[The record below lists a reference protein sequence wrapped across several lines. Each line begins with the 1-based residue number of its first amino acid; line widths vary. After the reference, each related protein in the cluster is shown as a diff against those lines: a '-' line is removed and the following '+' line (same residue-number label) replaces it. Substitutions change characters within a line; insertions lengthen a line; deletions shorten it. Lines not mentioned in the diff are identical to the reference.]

1 MFGFGKGFMDVLM
14 DRAADLNRQEARK
27 IVFADT
33 DDFVLQACAII
44 QKRRIARPMI
54 LADSAVLHEHFR
66 RLGIKNLDDDNI
78 IDYLLEDNQEQL
90 KGFANEYL
98 EMRKKDGKMMSFDQ
112 ALEQMKAPHYYGA
125 MLVHK
130 GMAHGMISGAK
141 SKTKP
146 YFPVFEI
153 IKTAPDVKRTSGVFI
168 MVDRSEKNAYFFADC
183 AMNISP
189 SADVLAEI
197 GLLTANTCSSL
208 GVTPKVAMLSFSTR
222 DSAKHESI
230 ERVKLAIAMIRR
242 KNPELIIDGEIQ
254 VDAALVPEV
263 ADRKCEGSP
272 LKGEANV
279 LIFPDLN
286 AGNISYKLVE
296 RLGGFRA
303 VGPIL
308 QGLRKPVNDLSR
320 GCDAEDIA
328 EVAAITVLQS
338 SQQPAMAEAKSIIGG
353 LKSDDAVDFGIEEHD
368 ELDHQQPEHEEGEDP
383 VKAGFVS
390 AGRMKPE
397 DRDAA
402 FDRLPS
408 NIRKIIEDDRKSP
421 KKEEFRLKAEPVS
434 PQQDQPSP
442 APKDDAGSTG
452 SDTERDVADHDFV
465 NVWKERSKKDAEK
478 RAQKFGS

>member
-1 MFGFGKGFMDVLM
+1 MFGFGKGFMDALI
-14 DRAADLNRQEARK
+14 DKAANLNRQEARK
-27 IVFADT
+27 IVFADI

-44 QKRRIARPMI
+44 QKRRIARPM
-54 LADSAVLHEHFR
+54 LLGDSGVLHDHFK
-66 RLGIKNLDDDNI
+66 RLGLKNLDDDNI
-78 IDYLLEDNQEQL
+78 IDYLLDDNKEQL
-90 KGFANEYL
+90 NGFANEYL
-98 EMRKKDGKMMSFDQ
+98 EMRKKDGKILSSEQ

-141 SKTKP
+141 TKTKP

-153 IKTAPDVKRTSGVFI
+153 IKTAPGVNRTSGAFL
-168 MVDRSEKNAYFFADC
+168 MVDRAEKNAYFFADC
-183 AMNISP
+183 AMNMSP

-197 GLLTANTCSSL
+197 ALLTANTCSSL
-208 GVTPKVAMLSFSTR
+208 GMTPKVAMLSFSTR

-230 ERVKLAIAMIRR
+230 ERIKLATAMIRR
-242 KNPELIIDGEIQ
+242 KNPDLIIDGEIQ
-254 VDAALVPEV
+254 ADAALVPEV
-263 ADRKCEGSP
+263 AERKCEDSP

-286 AGNISYKLVE
+286 SGNIGYKLVE

-338 SQQPAMAEAKSIIGG
+338 AGQPALANAQSIIDETGPEEHDG
-353 LKSDDAVDFGIEEHD
+353 SEIEEH
-368 ELDHQQPEHEEGEDP
+368 EKP
-383 VKAGFVS
+383 VKAGFVGAS
-390 AGRMKPE
+390 STNSE

-402 FDRLPS
+402 FSRLPS

-421 KKEEFRLKAEPVS
+421 KKEGIRLRAEPVEQIS
-434 PQQDQPSP
+434 SQHDQP
-442 APKDDAGSTG
+442 APDAKSNDAADDTG
-452 SDTERDVADHDFV
+452 SDADSETDDDDGNHDFV
-465 NVWKERSKKDAEK
+465 NEWKERSKKDAEK
-478 RAQKFGS
+478 RAQKFGF